1 MARIVAVADCFDAIT
16 TNRPYQ
22 KAYEPPYAVA
32 TITKLAGTRFDAKV
46 VTAFLRAYEA
56 GEIAGAHEREEPVP
70 LPAAATH

>member
-1 MARIVAVADCFDAIT
+1 MCSSDL
-16 TNRPYQ
+16 
-22 KAYEPPYAVA
+22 PYAVA